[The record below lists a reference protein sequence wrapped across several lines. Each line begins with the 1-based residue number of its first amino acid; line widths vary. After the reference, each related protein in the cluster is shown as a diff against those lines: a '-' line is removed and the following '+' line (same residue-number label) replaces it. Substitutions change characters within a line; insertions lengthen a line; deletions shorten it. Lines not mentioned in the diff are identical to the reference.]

1 MSLLLFVGIVV
12 IVAVVL
18 VGVVGVLIDRSAER
32 HEPTR

>member
-18 VGVVGVLIDRSAER
+18 VGVVGALIDRSAER